1 MRVAVVSLEVY
12 PFAKVGGLADV
23 VGALPKALKR
33 HGVEPIVIMPFHK
46 IVQENA
52 RKANVEI
59 KKVVDK
65 VFLPKLK
72 TNEAVSIYKGN
83 LPNSD
88 VPVYFIGNDKYFSA
102 EMVYGG
108 VDEAE
113 QSIFFSNAVFE
124 TLKTL
129 DIQVDVLHANDWQTG
144 LVPVYLKTVYRYEPF
159 FERTAMVYSI
169 HNLGYQGIFDKRY
182 LDFAKLGEWL
192 YSMQYLEFY
201 GNLNFM
207 KGGIVFSDAINTV
220 SPTYAK
226 EIQTEEYGNKLDG
239 VLVSKADV
247 LFGILNGIDY
257 SEYDPS
263 KDPRISHHY
272 SAEDYSNKWK
282 VKEDLQKELGL
293 EVIPDKPIFALIS
306 RLVDQKGLD
315 ILSEIID
322 YMLLY
327 DVQFVLLGTGDPKYE
342 KRFKGIASEYP
353 GNTSIN
359 ITFDV
364 DLAQRI
370 YAGSDFFLMPSLYE
384 PCGLGQMYS
393 MRYGT
398 IPVVRYTGGLADT
411 VKEYDPATGEGNG
424 FGFKEYNSGELLK
437 AITRALFYYR
447 KKEAH
452 ERLIKNAMST
462 DVSWDK
468 SAIEYIKFYKKSL
481 EIAKGR
487 F

>member
-23 VGALPKALKR
+23 IGALPKALKR
-33 HGVEPIVIMPFHK
+33 QGIEPVVIMPFHK
-46 IVQENA
+46 IVERNA
-52 RKANVEI
+52 KKVDVEI
-59 KKVVDK
+59 KKIVDK
-65 VFLPKLK
+65 IFLPNLR
-72 TNEAVSIYKGN
+72 TNETVSLFRGN

-88 VPVYFIGNDKYFSA
+88 VPVYFVSNDKYFSS
-102 EMVYGG
+102 ETIYGG

-129 DIQVDVLHANDWQTG
+129 DIHVDVIHANDWQTG

-159 FERTAMVYSI
+159 FEKTAVVYSI

-207 KGGIVFSDAINTV
+207 KGGIVFADAINTV

-239 VLVSKADV
+239 VLKTKADV

-263 KDPRISHHY
+263 KDPRIPYHY
-272 SAEDYSNKWK
+272 NVEDFSNKWK
-282 VKEDLQKELGL
+282 VKESLQKELNL
-293 EVIPDKPIFALIS
+293 EVVSSKPIFALIS

-322 YMLLY
+322 YVLLY
-327 DVQFVLLGTGDPKYE
+327 DVQFVLLGTGDSKYE
-342 KRFKGIASEYP
+342 ERFKEIASKYP
-353 GNTSIN
+353 KRTSIN
-359 ITFDV
+359 IAFDV

-370 YAGSDFFLMPSLYE
+370 YAGSDFFLMPSRYE

-411 VKEYDPATGEGNG
+411 VKEYDPSTGEGNG
-424 FGFKEYNSGELLK
+424 FGFKEYNSGALLK
-437 AITRALFYYR
+437 AIARALFYYK
-447 KKEAH
+447 KKEDH
-452 ERLIKNAMST
+452 EKLIKNAMNT

-468 SAIEYIKFYKKSL
+468 SAIGYIEFYNKAV

-487 F
+487 L